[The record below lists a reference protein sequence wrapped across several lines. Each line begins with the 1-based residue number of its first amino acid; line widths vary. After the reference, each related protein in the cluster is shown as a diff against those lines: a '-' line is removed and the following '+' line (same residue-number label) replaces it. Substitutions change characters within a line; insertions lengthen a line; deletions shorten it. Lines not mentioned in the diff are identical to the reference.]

1 VPLTAGRVP
10 AAAVGPP
17 PKRMTGRTELKVLPC
32 ARSLEAL
39 RGVSD
44 ARHRRMPKPT
54 CARSCSARCCWVT
67 PRSAR
72 RVLQRVDTS
81 EATADEPPSGR
92 GGSAGNGVLAE
103 LLSGC
108 GWRAR
113 RRRPRGLR
121 GADLV
126 GQLRRVVLVLNV
138 FGCRGCGDGGNDGFR
153 WGDLGSGFGS
163 GNDRGLCASL
173 SAKRVGAWL
182 RRGCRCRC
190 RRRCRRWEW
199 CFRANAR
206 SGG

>member
-1 VPLTAGRVP
+1 
-10 AAAVGPP
+10 
-17 PKRMTGRTELKVLPC
+17 MTGRTELRFYPVP
-32 ARSLEAL
+32 ARW
-39 RGVSD
+39 RRFVVS
-44 ARHRRMPKPT
+44 AMRATVACPNRP

-153 WGDLGSGFGS
+153 WGDLGGGFGS
-163 GNDRGLCASL
+163 GNGRGLCASL